1 MLIMVLYLSEEE
13 SFYTKE
19 IYAEEA
25 TVLFYTEN
33 FFQSAVLAGY
43 PCQESCG
50 VGTGMAAKMTVHNT
64 PQHINPFKSTK
75 L

>member
-1 MLIMVLYLSEEE
+1 MVLYLSEEE

-33 FFQSAVLAGY
+33 FFPSAVLAG
-43 PCQESCG
+43 
-50 VGTGMAAKMTVHNT
+50 
-64 PQHINPFKSTK
+64 
-75 L
+75 